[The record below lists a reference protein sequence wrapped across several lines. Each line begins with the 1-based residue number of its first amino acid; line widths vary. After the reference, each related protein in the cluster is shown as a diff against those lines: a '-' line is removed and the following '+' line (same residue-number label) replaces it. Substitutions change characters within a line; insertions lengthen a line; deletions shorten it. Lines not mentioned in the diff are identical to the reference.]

1 MSAVQELYTP
11 TSITSDMDSF
21 RERFAL
27 NFEL

>member
-1 MSAVQELYTP
+1 MSALQELDTP